1 MGLKSNTVNV
11 RMNESELKMLKA
23 NAEKEKVSVSQYVRS
38 RACGCGES
46 GYEGI
51 FSQVTW
57 RCGKCGKTNVWR
69 KNEKPN

>member
-1 MGLKSNTVNV
+1 MDAKERQVNIKV
-11 RMNESELKMLKA
+11 SEKELSELKQ

-57 RCGKCGKTNVWR
+57 RCGKCGKNNVWR
-69 KNEKPN
+69 KHEKPN